1 MTGETVII
9 DLTPANGGILI
20 PDDANE
26 VSTGVTVNESTDS
39 GIRVNFDKLDDL
51 EKEETIVKPEESE
64 GSSASTYLIAIFAT
78 IGVLVMVVLTVVALR
93 RGIKSKGEI
102 HQLTTAE
109 APATKRENKP
119 TNDLENSNGY
129 TSGAAFQTPDQSKH

>member
-20 PDDANE
+20 PDNANE
-26 VSTGVTVNESTDS
+26 VSTGVNESTDS

-51 EKEETIVKPEESE
+51 EKEETIAQPEESE

-78 IGVLVMVVLTVVALR
+78 IGVLLMIVLTVVALR
-93 RGIKSKGEI
+93 KGIKSKGEI

-109 APATKRENKP
+109 VPATQRENKP

>member
-26 VSTGVTVNESTDS
+26 VSTGVTVN
-39 GIRVNFDKLDDL
+39 FDKLDDL
-51 EKEETIVKPEESE
+51 EKEETIVQPEESE

-78 IGVLVMVVLTVVALR
+78 IGVLLMIGLTVVALR
-93 RGIKSKGEI
+93 RGIKAKGEI

-109 APATKRENKP
+109 VPATQRENKP

-129 TSGAAFQTPDQSKH
+129 TSGATFQTPDQSKH

>member
-9 DLTPANGGILI
+9 DLTPANGGTLI

-51 EKEETIVKPEESE
+51 EKEETIVQPEESE
-64 GSSASTYLIAIFAT
+64 GSSASTYLIATKTGHLRIRQ
-78 IGVLVMVVLTVVALR
+78 VLCTR
-93 RGIKSKGEI
+93 
-102 HQLTTAE
+102 QL
-109 APATKRENKP
+109 
-119 TNDLENSNGY
+119 
-129 TSGAAFQTPDQSKH
+129 F